1 VLIVASAVLL
11 VLGVLAYRR
20 QLGSGGASGLLVLRL
35 LVLAVLAG
43 ILTGAVASRTWAVRP
58 RHVAVMVD
66 RSLSMSI
73 LGLDSAAAAEADRF
87 PLPVRVAR
95 DRWVLADS
103 AVRVRDWH
111 VSAPGAQRTRLGRA
125 LELAGKTRPGAILVL
140 SDGQDNG
147 EVQTAAAAA
156 RLGVP
161 VYAVGFGP
169 ALERNLAVAR
179 ITLPAVIY
187 AGDTVEAVVRI
198 AASGF
203 QGERAGV
210 RFAGETREVA
220 LGENMTEQELVYRVV
235 FSRAGR
241 QTVDAAADS
250 VPGELS
256 YADNVRSVI
265 ADVRP
270 NRYRVTYITDRPGPS
285 TRFILGA
292 LASDERLQTA
302 LLVPVEG
309 RFAQPGSEFAN
320 TDVFILDGP
329 AERAEDAGVWQ
340 AVVSRVKAGAGALLL
355 AGPGF
360 QPGAVLAGLV
370 QVDPGAR
377 SGTFTPELTPEA
389 RILPWFAGSGSGT
402 VNIADVPPFIAVRPA
417 KPESPNASV
426 WLTAQAGQVPLMS
439 VRRAGKGKVLYVAG
453 YPFWRWGFG
462 PDWQSETETP
472 LAIFLGGVVHFLA
485 ESDTNRYWLEPD
497 KPGFLQGEPVH
508 LTLRAVSPDGRPW
521 GGLRII
527 LTAEAGPDSVSP
539 GPAGAARQFAVPMTE
554 TGSGTYEAAL
564 DALAPGEYRAAAA
577 VALSDSVIGR
587 AVTGFAVAPQ
597 SIELAS
603 TGLNEG
609 LLRAIA
615 EASRGRYF
623 SSDSLPGEGF
633 EMSLG
638 SYRGRFTLDPR
649 RTTFAYVLVAL
660 LAGLEWF
667 LRRRRGLL

>member
-1 VLIVASAVLL
+1 MLIVASAVLL

-20 QLGSGGASGLLVLRL
+20 QLGPGGAAGLFVLRL
-35 LVLAVLAG
+35 VVLVVLAG
-43 ILTGAVASRTWAVRP
+43 ILTGAVVSRTWSVRP
-58 RHVAVMVD
+58 KRVAVMVD
-66 RSLSMSI
+66 RSESMSA
-73 LGLDSAAAAEADRF
+73 LGLDSAAEAEAERF
-87 PLPVRVAR
+87 PLPARVAR
-95 DRWVLADS
+95 DRWVFADT
-103 AVRVRDWH
+103 AKRVKGWH
-111 VSAPGAQRTRLGRA
+111 GSAPGAQRTRLARA
-125 LELAGKTRPGAILVL
+125 LELAGRTRPGAILLL

-147 EVQTAAAAA
+147 EVQAAATAA

-169 ALERNLAVAR
+169 TLERNLAVER

-220 LGENMTEQELVYRVV
+220 LGESMTEQELVYRVV
-235 FSRAGR
+235 FNRAGR

-250 VPGELS
+250 LPGERDYL
-256 YADNVRSVI
+256 DNVRAVF

-270 NRYRVTYITDRPGPS
+270 NRYRVAYVTDRPGPS

-292 LASDERLQTA
+292 LGSDERFQTA
-302 LLVPVEG
+302 VLAPVEG
-309 RFAQPGSEFAN
+309 RFTQPGSEFAS

-329 AERAEDAGVWQ
+329 AERQEDAGAWQ
-340 AVVSRVKAGAGALLL
+340 AVVSRVKAGAGVLVL

-370 QVDPGAR
+370 QVAPAAR

-389 RILPWFAGSGSGT
+389 RVLPWFAGSGPGT
-402 VNIADVPPFIAVRPA
+402 VDITDVPPFIAVRPA
-417 KPESPNASV
+417 TPEPPDASV
-426 WLTAQAGQVPLMS
+426 WLTAEEGRVPLMS
-439 VRRAGKGKVLYVAG
+439 VWRAGKGKVLYAAG

-462 PDWQSETETP
+462 PDWQSEAETP
-472 LAIFLGGVVHFLA
+472 LAVFLGGVVHFLA
-485 ESDTNRYWLEPD
+485 EPDTNRYWLAPD

-508 LTLRAVSPDGRPW
+508 LTLRAVSPGGRPW
-521 GGLRII
+521 GGLAVT
-527 LTAEAGPDSVSP
+527 LTARAGPDSVSP
-539 GPAGAARQFAVPMTE
+539 AVAARQFAVPMTE

-564 DALAPGEYRAAAA
+564 DALAPGEYRATAS

-587 AVTGFAVAPQ
+587 AVTGFAVAEQ

-615 EASRGRYF
+615 DASLGRYF
-623 SSDSLPGEGF
+623 SSDSLPEEGF

-638 SYRGRFTLDPR
+638 TYRRRFAFDPR
-649 RTTFAYVLVAL
+649 RATFAYVLVAL